1 MFETEPSV
9 DKEDSSKDNN
19 RLAPSV
25 ANEDPTKDVGTAP
38 SEKNENDSKEGDG
51 KDTSDE
57 ERSASSLG
65 STESSNNTTNQIG
78 KMVPQ
83 GKLKGKELLYKKQVE
98 EQQERDQ

>member
-1 MFETEPSV
+1 MLIHCHQLTRISKDSISTLPSV
-9 DKEDSSKDNN
+9 DKENHLRD
-19 RLAPSV
+19 
-25 ANEDPTKDVGTAP
+25 DVGTAP